1 MTQQKKENLV
11 KDQLSDQEMMR
22 GRYVIGDKVL

>member
-11 KDQLSDQEMMR
+11 NDQLSHQKMMR
-22 GRYVIGDKVL
+22 VRNVIGDEVL